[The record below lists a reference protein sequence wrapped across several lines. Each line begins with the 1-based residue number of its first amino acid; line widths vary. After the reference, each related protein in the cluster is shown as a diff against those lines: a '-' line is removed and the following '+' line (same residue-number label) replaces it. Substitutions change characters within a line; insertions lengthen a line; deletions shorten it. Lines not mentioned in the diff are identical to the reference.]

1 MPMKLSHIIAGL
13 VLVSV
18 TVSPLS
24 AEARPQ
30 NRLSQTIARDSNTAQ
45 PRVQL
50 QRKINSL
57 LERLL
62 TKEQLQEFNR
72 AVESGKT
79 PREAFRQLDLSSE
92 QKNTLRKMRRAS
104 RRRLQN
110 QRQAAT
116 QDSQT
121 GRRQRTRNN
130 LILPP
135 EEQGRNGNVVE
146 QPTLNLG
153 SGLLDVAEL
162 ALQLVPSFMNS
173 QQQQQYQQV
182 FPFFEFGTNAFTS
195 PSLIEDGEVQWFSV
209 LDFALSQAPSFMN
222 SEQQQQYQQYAPW
235 VELGLAML
243 SGFGLFG

>member
-1 MPMKLSHIIAGL
+1 MQIKLSHIIAGL
-13 VLVSV
+13 ALVSV

-24 AEARPQ
+24 AQARPQ
-30 NRLSQTIARDSNTAQ
+30 NRLPQTIARESNTVQ

-50 QRKINSL
+50 QQKINSL

-79 PREAFRQLDLSSE
+79 PREAFRQLELSSE
-92 QKNTLRKMRRAS
+92 QKQDLRRMRKAS

-121 GRRQRTRNN
+121 GRRQPTGHN
-130 LILPP
+130 LILLP

-146 QPTLNLG
+146 QPTFDLG
-153 SGLLDVAEL
+153 SGLLDMAGL

-182 FPFFEFGTNAFTS
+182 FPFFGSSTNAFSS

-209 LDFALSQAPSFMN
+209 LDFALSQAPNFMN

-235 VELGLAML
+235 VEFGLAML